1 MSAWFRSR
9 GWPAVYLLSFL
20 LYLAVIAIVM
30 TAARLP
36 VREVLLFSIANT
48 LPPALFGILVVRYY
62 RTPGAIGVRR
72 GGPIRHFVFGLTFA
86 VASVATTLLLTRL
99 AFGPRRFGIRPD
111 AALWAVLIAGLL
123 FVILAS
129 AAHLYRVQS
138 DLARERERAVAAEGS
153 RARAELAA
161 LRAKIDPHFLFNTL
175 HSLLALVRQD
185 PSRAEEAIEQFGDTL
200 RYTFGAADGNE
211 ERTLQQEFQLI
222 ENYLAL
228 ERLRL
233 GDRLRVHEK
242 LDPDVAQVPLPVLT
256 LQPLVENAIRHAIA
270 PRAAGGQIEI
280 HARRCGENVRI
291 DVSDDGP
298 GATAEALAGSSG
310 RGLHLVRERL
320 DRLYGGR
327 AKMELQPSRDGPG
340 LCVTIHLPVNA

>member
-1 MSAWFRSR
+1 V
-9 GWPAVYLLSFL
+9 G
-20 LYLAVIAIVM
+20 
-30 TAARLP
+30 
-36 VREVLLFSIANT
+36 
-48 LPPALFGILVVRYY
+48 
-62 RTPGAIGVRR
+62 
-72 GGPIRHFVFGLTFA
+72 
-86 VASVATTLLLTRL
+86 SVATTFQMYRL
-99 AFGPRRFGIRPD
+99 AFGPEFKFRLD
-111 AALWAVLIAGLL
+111 SALWGVLIAGLV

-129 AAHLYRVQS
+129 AAHLSRVQS
-138 DLARERERAVAAEGS
+138 DLAAAEAS
-153 RARAELAA
+153 RARAELSA

-175 HSLLALVRQD
+175 HSLLALVRED

-233 GDRLRVHEK
+233 GDRLRIKEK
-242 LDPDVAQVPLPVLT
+242 LDPDVAHVPLPVLT

-280 HARRCGENVRI
+280 HARRSGDSVRI

-298 GATAEALAGSSG
+298 GATEQALAGSSG
-310 RGLHLVRERL
+310 HGLHLVRERL

-327 AKMELQPSRDGPG
+327 AKMELQPSKDGRG
-340 LCVTIHLPVNA
+340 LCVTIHLPV